1 MATSIIST
9 PMTNRSV
16 SISWIKTIFPLM
28 KQWLAKSRSRKQ
40 LASLPKHLLNDIGVS
55 DREALI
61 ESERPFWD

>member
-9 PMTNRSV
+9 PMTNRKA
-16 SISWIKTIFPLM
+16 SINWIKTIFPLM

-40 LASLPKHLLNDIGVS
+40 LASLPTHMLRDIGVS
-55 DREALI
+55 DKEALI